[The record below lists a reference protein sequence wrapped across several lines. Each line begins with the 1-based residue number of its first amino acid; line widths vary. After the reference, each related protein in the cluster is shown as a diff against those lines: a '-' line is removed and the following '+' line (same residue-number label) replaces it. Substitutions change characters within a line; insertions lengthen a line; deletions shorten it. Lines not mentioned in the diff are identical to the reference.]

1 MVARPR
7 PAPVRVRLAAVDL
20 DAPVVDAPVRA
31 GELAIPDDPATAGW
45 YAAGPSPGEEGS
57 AVLAA
62 HVDFGGQ
69 LGAFFHLEDAGAGDV
84 VEVDLDDGSLRR
96 FRVVSLGRF
105 PRGQLPAD
113 ELFAPH
119 GPAGAHPHHLR
130 RRLRRR
136 HAPLHAERR
145 RQGRA
150 RAAADLSVTSTSW
163 RCRSTSTGP
172 RAVTCSMIGT
182 MAVEIAPFYVM
193 EMVRAAEERMAAGG
207 DVLHLEVGQPS
218 SGAPAAV
225 ADAAVAPRCA
235 AATRSATAR
244 PRAGCRCG
252 SA

>member
-7 PAPVRVRLAAVDL
+7 PVPVRVRLAAVDL

-113 ELFAPH
+113 EVFAPH
-119 GPAGAHPHHLR
+119 GPPVLTLITCGGDFDAATHHYT
-130 RRLRRR
+130 
-136 HAPLHAERR
+136 
-145 RQGRA
+145 QN
-150 RAAADLSVTSTSW
+150 V
-163 RCRSTSTGP
+163 
-172 RAVTCSMIGT
+172 V
-182 MAVEIAPFYVM
+182 
-193 EMVRAAEERMAAGG
+193 VRAIPE
-207 DVLHLEVGQPS
+207 P
-218 SGAPAAV
+218 P
-225 ADAAVAPRCA
+225 P
-235 AATRSATAR
+235 T
-244 PRAGCRCG
+244 
-252 SA
+252 